1 PTNEQTGGVSD
12 VQDSNGNSLVVE
24 GVATLPPYSTDSAE
38 VHTETVFNW
47 STGQSQIF
55 TVTDSAKVTDVYV
68 QGSRLAKTDEWVV
81 NGATGIEIIPDLFDG
96 DNIAIVSS
104 ATSAPGGEPQDKT
117 DVISYALSSPSADLT
132 AGDTDSFHA
141 PYDFTLDGYFVAVN
155 EAPSGSALVVDLKKN
170 GVSITSTDAII
181 DAGETTSLTGTAPV
195 ITETSFLRGDK

>member
-81 NGATGIEIIPDLFDG
+81 NGATGIEIVPDLFDG

-104 ATSAPGGEPQDKT
+104 ATSAPGGG
-117 DVISYALSSPSADLT
+117 SYDDTALSGRVTALENGRELKIITASTYEVIESDKDKFLVFSPSPTVPVTVDVPV
-132 AGDTDSFHA
+132 DTF
-141 PYDFTLDGYFVAVN
+141 
-155 EAPSGSALVVDLKKN
+155 
-170 GVSITSTDAII
+170 
-181 DAGETTSLTGTAPV
+181 
-195 ITETSFLRGDK
+195 